1 MLHGKTILVGITGS
15 VAAYKAVDLI
25 RRLRDSGATVRAT
38 MTENSKCFITPLSVS
53 LACGS
58 PATTDMFEEPFSHID
73 GPAKADVFVV
83 APASANS
90 IGKFANG
97 IADDLLST
105 SFLVFRGKFILAPA
119 MNWRMYENPMVKKN
133 LASLIA
139 QGAILV
145 EPQMGTLACGEEGV
159 GKMADV
165 DAIVEAVISA
175 VTPDDLAGEHV
186 LVTAGPTREPID
198 PVRFLSN
205 RSSGKMGYALAKVA
219 RRRGALVTLVTGPAA
234 IAAPSGVDVVR
245 VETAS
250 EMHSAVMER
259 ISAATIAIM
268 AAAVAD
274 FCAAE
279 RKSEKADKADIVSL
293 KLNRTPDILAAVG
306 ALEQRPFTV
315 GFAAETGARIDRAE
329 RKLIDKGADMIVFND
344 VLREG
349 SGFETDTNAVTII
362 TRGADATCRKESL
375 QLMQKEAAASAI
387 IDSIIARKA

>member
-1 MLHGKTILVGITGS
+1 MLQGKTILVGITGS

-25 RRLRDSGATVRAT
+25 RRLRDAGATVRAM
-38 MTENSKCFITPLSVS
+38 MTEKSKHFITPLSVS
-53 LACGS
+53 LACGT

-97 IADDLLST
+97 IADDLIST

-133 LASLIA
+133 LASLLA

-145 EPQMGTLACGEEGV
+145 EPQRGTLACGEEGV

-165 DAIVEAVISA
+165 DTIIEAIVSA
-175 VTPDDLAGEHV
+175 VTPKDLAGEHV

-205 RSSGKMGYALAKVA
+205 RSSGKMGYALAKIA

-259 ISAATIAIM
+259 ISSATIAIM

-274 FCAAE
+274 FSAAE
-279 RKSEKADKADIVSL
+279 RKNEKVDKADIVVL
-293 KLNRTPDILAAVG
+293 KLDRTSDILAAVG
-306 ALEQRPFTV
+306 ALERRPFTV

-329 RKLIDKGADMIVFND
+329 RKLIAKGADMIVFND
-344 VLREG
+344 VLQEG

-362 TRGADATCRKESL
+362 TRGADATCLKESL
-375 QLMQKEAAASAI
+375 PLMQKEAVASAI
-387 IDSIIARKA
+387 IDSIIARRV